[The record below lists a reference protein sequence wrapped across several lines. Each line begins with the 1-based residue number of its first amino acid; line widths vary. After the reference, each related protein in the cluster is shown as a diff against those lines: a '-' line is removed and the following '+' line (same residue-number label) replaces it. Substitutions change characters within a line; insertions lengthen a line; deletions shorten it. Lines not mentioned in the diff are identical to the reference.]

1 MKILFRDLS
10 FLANRDLMCVG
21 PFATSK
27 SWAVFGNVSYRKLT
41 NTVNK
46 QQDIWPVKIG
56 SGKSLEEVMIW
67 SDLEQFKIVDVR
79 SPDAWR
85 CSYDYQHYLCSP
97 IKLSK
102 ILYATYSVLPEIAIN
117 PPATR

>member
-10 FLANRDLMCVG
+10 FLDNRDLMCVG
-21 PFATSK
+21 PFTTSK
-27 SWAVFGNVSYRKLT
+27 FWAVFGNVSYRKLT

-46 QQDIWPVKIG
+46 QQDIWPIKIG

-79 SPDAWR
+79 SSEAWR
-85 CSYDYQHYLCSP
+85 RSYGYQNYLCLP

-102 ILYATYSVLPEIAIN
+102 ILYETYGVLP
-117 PPATR
+117 